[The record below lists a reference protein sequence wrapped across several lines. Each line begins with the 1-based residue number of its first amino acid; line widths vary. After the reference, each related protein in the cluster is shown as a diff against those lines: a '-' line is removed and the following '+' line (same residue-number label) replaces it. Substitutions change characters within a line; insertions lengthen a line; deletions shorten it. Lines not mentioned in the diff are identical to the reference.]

1 MKRIELTFLILILLF
16 ASSLQTKANTAI
28 QYLFPKPDAKRV
40 ADQSNIIVRYDRPIR
55 SLAPSVVS
63 AFKITGSQGGE
74 YPGKAILSDDNRTV
88 VYEID
93 RAFHAGEVVNVQVP
107 ISPFFQNT
115 ETKNYQFKVSNS
127 SENNN
132 DKLLMNSE
140 DHSIPSLDKI
150 KNYPKSIGDPFT
162 FANGVTIPSDFP
174 RVDVRISE
182 NPSPGYLFTSTFYG
196 TPYIMIL
203 NNDGMPVFYKR
214 MQDRPY
220 DFKRQPTGVLTHYD
234 RNNMHGF
241 VVMDSTYQIIDTIK
255 AKHGYGTDDHE
266 LRILPNGH
274 ILLLAVDNEYFDMSK
289 KVDGGQT
296 EVKVRGNHV
305 QELDASGNVVFEWRC
320 WDHYDVTDV
329 LHQDLTAPIIDFTH
343 MNSIDVDHDG
353 NLIIST
359 RNLSEITK
367 INRETGEIMW
377 RFGGVNNQF
386 DIVNDSVEIDYQH
399 AVRALPNGNYILF
412 DNGRNRQ
419 PHFSRVVEYKL
430 DTEKMTATLEWQHR
444 HDPDYYTNAL
454 GNAQR
459 LPNGNTLINWAA
471 GNNPK
476 PVEVRPDGSTALEF
490 MFNQWVSC
498 YRILRSS
505 WQGKAAAPY
514 LVAESWSDKI
524 TLIFNMFGHDD
535 ILYYNVY
542 ADTKPYPV
550 KKMTRSKNSFVHLKN
565 LENHKR
571 YYFRVTAM
579 NTDYQ
584 ESEFSNQA
592 HAIVRYVE
600 SDSNL
605 LLNGD
610 FSEGKHYWTLIA
622 NNTARA
628 TGLLSEDKEFHIE
641 IDNGGSNYSDIQ
653 LVQNNVDMVESHTY
667 QLEFDA
673 WAERDRPM
681 DIKIE
686 KIYEPFTNYGK
697 ISMTL
702 LTQQKQHFSYQFK
715 MKELSDYQAQIAFQ
729 CGGSPYD
736 VYLDNI
742 TLREIETGAEE
753 KDQTLPQDY
762 QLFANYPNPFN
773 SGTTLCYKIPVMSD
787 VRFRVYNILG
797 EKIARQVFKNQE
809 PGSHEIRW
817 SAETWSSGIYFCR
830 MQATSQNKSQNF
842 TSVVKMTVIK

>member
-1 MKRIELTFLILILLF
+1 MKRNKSKFLISIFLF
-16 ASSLQTKANTAI
+16 ALSLQTKADANI
-28 QYLFPKPDAKRV
+28 QYVFPKPNADRV
-40 ADQSNIIVRYDRPIR
+40 SAQANIIVRYNQTIGFL
-55 SLAPSVVS
+55 SPSAVS
-63 AFKITGSQGGE
+63 AFNVQGSRGNNYSGQ
-74 YPGKAILSDDNRTV
+74 AILADDNKTV
-88 VYEID
+88 IYEID
-93 RAFHAGEVVNVQVP
+93 QDFQAGEVIHVQIP
-107 ISPFFQNT
+107 NSPFPQHPPQ
-115 ETKNYQFKVSNS
+115 TKTYQFKVSNYPD
-127 SENNN
+127 NNQ
-132 DKLLMNSE
+132 DK
-140 DHSIPSLDKI
+140 SLSCRSAQV
-150 KNYPKSIGDPFT
+150 PLEKSINFTKGTGDPFT
-162 FANGVTIPSDFP
+162 FPNGVTIPSDFP
-174 RVDVRISE
+174 RVDVRVSD

-203 NNDGMPVFYKR
+203 NNQGMPIYYKR

-234 RNNMHGF
+234 RKNVHGF

-255 AKHGYGTDDHE
+255 AQHGYGTDDHE

-274 ILLLAVDNEYFDMSK
+274 VLLLAIDNEYFDMSEI
-289 KVDGGQT
+289 VDGGQPH
-296 EVKVRGNHV
+296 VKVRGNHV
-305 QELDASGNVVFEWRC
+305 QEFDAAGNVVFEWRC
-320 WDHYDVTDV
+320 WDHFDVTDV
-329 LHQDLTAPIIDFTH
+329 LHQDLTASVIDFTH

-353 NLIIST
+353 NLLIST

-367 INRETGEIMW
+367 IDRQTGEIMW
-377 RFGGVNNQF
+377 RFGGKNNQF
-386 DIVNDSVEIDYQH
+386 DIVNDPVEIDYQH
-399 AVRALPNGNYILF
+399 AFRALPNGNYILF

-498 YRILRSS
+498 YRILRSP

-514 LVAESWSDKI
+514 LVAESWSDKV
-524 TLIFNMFGHDD
+524 TLIFNMFGHND
-535 ILYYNVY
+535 ILYFNIY
-542 ADTKPYPV
+542 AGTKPSSL
-550 KKMTRSKNSFVHLKN
+550 KKIARTKNTCFHLKN

-592 HAIVRYVE
+592 QAIVRYVE

-610 FSEGKHYWTLIA
+610 FSEGKRYWTLNA
-622 NNTARA
+622 SNPARA
-628 TGLLSEDKEFHIE
+628 TGLLSKDKEFHIE
-641 IDNGGSNYSDIQ
+641 IDNGGSDYSDIQ
-653 LVQNNVDMVESHTY
+653 LVQNNVDMVESRTY

-673 WAERDRPM
+673 WAEHDRPL
-681 DIKIE
+681 DIKIA

-697 ISMTL
+697 IGTFL
-702 LTQQKQHFSYQFK
+702 LTRQKQHFSYQFK
-715 MKELSDYQAQIAFQ
+715 MKELSDYQAQLAFQ
-729 CGGSPYD
+729 CGGSSHD

-742 TLREIETGAEE
+742 TLRELETGAEE
-753 KDQTLPQDY
+753 NKHAVLQDY
-762 QLFANYPNPFN
+762 HLFANYPNPFN
-773 SGTTLCYKIPVMSD
+773 GGTTIRYKIPVTSD
-787 VRFRVYNILG
+787 VHFDVYDIVGKTIAQRIL
-797 EKIARQVFKNQE
+797 ENKM
-809 PGSHEIRW
+809 PGTHEFRW
-817 SAETWSSGIYFCR
+817 SADSWPSGIYFCK
-830 MQATSQNKSQNF
+830 MEAKSTNSSQRF
-842 TSVVKMTVIK
+842 VDVVKMTVIR